1 MARVR
6 GGFTVEVPLEGGGE
20 LKVEAGGGDV
30 EVRAGGPG
38 RAVVRGSFEISAFPP
53 TRAERL
59 AELIRRDP
67 PVEVLGRE
75 VRVGDLSKYVK
86 ILGPGFFGK
95 VLEWV
100 ALDYEIEV
108 PRHIEARI
116 RSGSGDIR
124 VADVTGPLVVVAGS
138 GDVELSRIGGD
149 VEVKAGSGDI
159 RVQEVTGE
167 LRSSS
172 GSGDVMVHGAG
183 DDVTIH
189 TGSGDVFAA
198 EVRGDLVLRTG
209 SGDVRLEAIG
219 GDAEVSTGS
228 GDIRIS
234 SPVGR
239 EVVWRL
245 RTGSGDMELLLPP
258 DSRFRLVTESR
269 YGEVHCDLTP
279 DPEAPAAIEAKTG
292 SGNIRIGARYR
303 KEAG

>member
-6 GGFTVEVPLEGGGE
+6 GSFAVEVPLQEPGE
-20 LKVEAGGGDV
+20 LEVEAGGGDV
-30 EVRAGGPG
+30 EVRAGDRE
-38 RAVVRGSFEISAFPP
+38 RAVIRGSFEISAFPP
-53 TRAERL
+53 ARAERL

-75 VRVGDLSKYVK
+75 VRVGDLSKYVE

-95 VLEWV
+95 VLEWI
-100 ALDYEIEV
+100 AIDYEIEV
-108 PRHIEARI
+108 PRHTEARI
-116 RSGSGDIR
+116 KSGGGDIR
-124 VADVTGPLVVVAGS
+124 VVDVTGPLVVVAGS

-149 VEVKAGSGDI
+149 VEIKAGSGDI
-159 RVQEVTGE
+159 RVQEVAGE

-189 TGSGDVFAA
+189 AGSGDVFAV
-198 EVRGDLVLRTG
+198 EVRGDLVLHTG

-234 SPVGR
+234 SPIGP

-245 RTGSGDMELLLPP
+245 RTGSGDMEILLPP
-258 DSRFRLVTESR
+258 DSRFRLVAESR
-269 YGEVHCDLTP
+269 YGEVHCDLAS
-279 DPEAPAAIEAKTG
+279 DPEAPAAIEAKSG

-303 KEAG
+303 KEEG